1 VTCPVLALNAE
12 KDLQVSPQQNL
23 PAIRKALEA
32 AGNKNFE
39 IDELAGLNHPFQTA
53 KTGSV
58 KEYDEIGETISPLV
72 LEKISGWILKLN
84 ARASAN

>member
-1 VTCPVLALNAE
+1 MLALNGE

-23 PAIRKALEA
+23 PAIRKALED

-39 IDELAGLNHPFQTA
+39 IDELAGLNHLFQTA
-53 KTGSV
+53 RKGSIR
-58 KEYDEIGETISPLV
+58 EYGEIGETISPSV